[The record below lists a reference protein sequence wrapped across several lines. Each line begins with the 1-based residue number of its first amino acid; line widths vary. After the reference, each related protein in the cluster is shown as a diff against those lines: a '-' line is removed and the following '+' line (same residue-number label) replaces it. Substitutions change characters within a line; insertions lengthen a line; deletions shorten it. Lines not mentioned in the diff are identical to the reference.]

1 MLKLF
6 TVIFLLFIG
15 IVSTKAQE
23 AVPASGGKATGSG
36 GSLSYTVGQT
46 AYSSNT
52 GTGGNY
58 TIEGVQQ
65 PYEISVITSIPEAN
79 DINISIS
86 AYPNPAS
93 EYLTVKVEN
102 YETANLQFMFFDLNG
117 DLIREVKATGR
128 QTKIEID
135 DFTAAAYFVKV
146 IDKQKEIKIFK
157 VIKK

>member
-6 TVIFLLFIG
+6 TIIFLLFVG

-23 AVPASGGKATGSG
+23 AVPATGGEANGSG
-36 GSLSYTVGQT
+36 GSISYTVGQT
-46 AYSSNT
+46 AYSSNS
-52 GTGGNY
+52 GTSGNY

-65 PYEISVITSIPEAN
+65 PYEISVVTSIPEAK

-86 AYPNPAS
+86 VYPNPAS

-117 DLIREVKATGR
+117 DLMRTVKATGA
-128 QTKIEID
+128 QTKIQID
-135 DFTAAAYFVKV
+135 NFTSAAYFVKV